1 MVVFM
6 DFIMGNVMDK
16 MALPLPFYDGQ
27 VALDLVESPA
37 SFFQPLSLLSATV
50 QERAVAR
57 VVLSSLRVVTLAGR
71 VVREGRYGHSVC
83 QCSPWQPPR
92 SHRWRLVTEVTWPRI
107 VRNVTTC
114 QMSRALVSYD
124 TSPPMP
130 SPQQPM

>member
-37 SFFQPLSLLSATV
+37 SFFQPLFLLSATV
-50 QERAVAR
+50 QERAVSR

-71 VVREGRYGHSVC
+71 VVRERGGMLTPFARAAHGSRPAAANV
-83 QCSPWQPPR
+83 SPEAVLAKGWE
-92 SHRWRLVTEVTWPRI
+92 L
-107 VRNVTTC
+107 
-114 QMSRALVSYD
+114 M
-124 TSPPMP
+124 
-130 SPQQPM
+130 